1 MPRLSTGFRA
11 DNEKSL
17 IFVIPCRKIAQK
29 CRNFAPREQED
40 YCLILKFCTYE
51 RIEMS
56 EMWECIQG
64 G

>member
-29 CRNFAPREQED
+29 CHNFADENKK
-40 YCLILKFCTYE
+40 I
-51 RIEMS
+51 IA
-56 EMWECIQG
+56 
-64 G
+64 